1 MGPFKYFTREENMYI
16 KTPQR
21 TLFYIVALF
30 LLATAVLT
38 FIYAEKTN
46 GNKILSA
53 IPGIFGLILLL
64 RAGATTRFDTSN
76 RTIIAQSFFFI
87 TPRVFHFDDFHG
99 FLISKQRLLV
109 TVNATA
115 SLIVA
120 PKGKQRHLLLHQT
133 LFVTKPLQTVIDE
146 TARIMGIENI
156 HNA

>member
-1 MGPFKYFTREENMYI
+1 MEPFKYFTREGNVYI

-21 TLFYIVALF
+21 ILFYIVALF
-30 LLATAVLT
+30 LLAAAVLT
-38 FIYAEKTN
+38 FIYSEKTN
-46 GNKILSA
+46 GNKMLSA

-64 RAGATTRFDTSN
+64 RAGASTRFDIDN
-76 RTIIAQSFFFI
+76 RTIIAQSFFFMP
-87 TPRVFHFDDFHG
+87 PRVFHFDDFDS
-99 FLISKQRLLV
+99 FLISKQTLLV

-120 PKGKQRHLLLHQT
+120 PKGKQRNLLLHQT

-146 TARIMGIENI
+146 TSRIMGIANS